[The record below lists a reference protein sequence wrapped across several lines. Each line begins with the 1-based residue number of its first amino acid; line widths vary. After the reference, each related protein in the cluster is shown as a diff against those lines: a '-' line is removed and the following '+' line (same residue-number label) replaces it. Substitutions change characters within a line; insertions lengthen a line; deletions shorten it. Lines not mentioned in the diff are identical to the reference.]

1 MKRLQNRI
9 AEGGKTL
16 PTAAAF
22 GVLVW
27 LAIGLVQRQL
37 WPQLACFVASVYLMV
52 ELTNQNALLRTRSR
66 MVSSSFILLSCQ
78 SCILFPQLTGAVV
91 QLCFVVAFILLF
103 QTYQDQQS
111 TGRVFYAF
119 VVVGLSSLFFVHTL
133 WYVPALWV
141 LMATQL
147 QSLSVRTWLAS
158 LIGLAT
164 PYWLALLWLMVPW
177 GVGPTQWSL
186 SLQPLADHFGE
197 LADIRYAL
205 PPYPLERGILLLFAL
220 VLAAG
225 GIMHFWSRSFE
236 DKIRI
241 RLLYGFFITL
251 TALTVLFILAQPQH
265 YDVLMRVLAVCASP
279 LIAHV
284 FTFTSSRLSGILFFT
299 AIALSVALT
308 VLSALTT
315 SQI

>member
-1 MKRLQNRI
+1 MDIKSVIRKYGFTVNSLATKHGVGQSRLNQ
-9 AEGGKTL
+9 
-16 PTAAAF
+16 
-22 GVLVW
+22 
-27 LAIGLVQRQL
+27 
-37 WPQLACFVASVYLMV
+37 MV
-52 ELTNQNALLRTRSR
+52 NGNPSAKNLE
-66 MVSSSFILLSCQ
+66 
-78 SCILFPQLTGAVV
+78 
-91 QLCFVVAFILLF
+91 
-103 QTYQDQQS
+103 
-111 TGRVFYAF
+111 
-119 VVVGLSSLFFVHTL
+119 
-133 WYVPALWV
+133 
-141 LMATQL
+141 
-147 QSLSVRTWLAS
+147 WLAS

-177 GVGPTQWSL
+177 GVEPTQWSL
-186 SLQPLADHFGE
+186 SLQSLAEHFGE

-205 PPYPLERGILLLFAL
+205 PPYLLERGILLLFAL